1 MPNHC
6 QKSSTFSKGITR
18 RKIAGTW
25 DGKGCS
31 GSAIWGPKC
40 RQLLPRAESW
50 ELRAANCE
58 LRTASEIALADFGPN
73 LIWLRWRAFME
84 QIYNNFQI
92 SMKTGT
98 ENC

>member
-1 MPNHC
+1 ME
-6 QKSSTFSKGITR
+6 KGALDQLFEALSAASCCPER
-18 RKIAGTW
+18 RAG
-25 DGKGCS
+25 S
-31 GSAIWGPKC
+31 F
-40 RQLLPRAESW
+40 
-50 ELRAANCE
+50 E
-58 LRTASEIALADFGPN
+58 LRTANSERDCFSRLWVN